1 MGQRQQK
8 YHITDNGD
16 IYKVN
21 NDGSFTSMGNAE
33 KQVGGKKI
41 IIEESLPMFEK
52 KLLNEDPSSL
62 TIDEIKCIACY
73 SQNSDAL
80 LKASDIHEE
89 IVIPILVERFEQGAT
104 FLEDAVLKNG
114 CQYDDN
120 FIGKLSIA
128 KCKRKFNDDD
138 ILTELGKDKN
148 PQISSAAR
156 SNPNYTGK
164 ESGCFGIVILFM
176 ISTLSI
182 FLLF

>member
-1 MGQRQQK
+1 MGQGQRK

-33 KQVGGKKI
+33 KQVGGKKT
-41 IIEESLPMFEK
+41 IIEESLPLFEK

-62 TIDEIKCIACY
+62 TIDEIKCIASY

-104 FLEDAVLKNG
+104 FLEDAVLNG

-120 FIGKLSIA
+120 FIVKLSIA

-148 PQISSAAR
+148 PQISSAAK